1 MDQIQRDKIAAKL
14 KKIKALAERGVG
26 GEKET
31 AMRMYEDLKT
41 RYELEDEEI
50 MLDAVTLHWFGYADE
65 LEERVLRWIFYKVTG
80 DASYH
85 IYTGKYSRRKK
96 RGCDCTEIEAAEI
109 TLLYNFYKEEL
120 KRELEAFLVAF
131 RCGNDLYPDETA
143 RCYKENDVEAPGR
156 AGKRKTNVEKGCVVF
171 KFYGQEKTATG
182 TDRRTGGRRLM
193 EDRQK
198 IIEKLV
204 KIKALAERG
213 IGGEQQTA
221 QVMYATLKEKYKVTD
236 AEIEK
241 AAAVPVDISEIDLK
255 KFWGIAFQLAAVA
268 KTLQEET
275 DICTACPYTYT
286 DEQCTGCGTYWNMR
300 DLRLDFEA
308 IQQRLIKVATEG

>member
-31 AMRMYEDLKT
+31 AMRMYEDLKA

-120 KRELEAFLVAF
+120 KRELEAFWWRLGGAMTYSRTKRHVAIKK
-131 RCGNDLYPDETA
+131 TTQ
-143 RCYKENDVEAPGR
+143 
-156 AGKRKTNVEKGCVVF
+156 KRRR
-171 KFYGQEKTATG
+171 GQTK
-182 TDRRTGGRRLM
+182 
-193 EDRQK
+193 K
-198 IIEKLV
+198 
-204 KIKALAERG
+204 
-213 IGGEQQTA
+213 
-221 QVMYATLKEKYKVTD
+221 
-236 AEIEK
+236 
-241 AAAVPVDISEIDLK
+241 SE
-255 KFWGIAFQLAAVA
+255 
-268 KTLQEET
+268 
-275 DICTACPYTYT
+275 C
-286 DEQCTGCGTYWNMR
+286 
-300 DLRLDFEA
+300 
-308 IQQRLIKVATEG
+308 